1 MRHHLIICREVADS
15 VAARSKVAQITFVGC
30 LNGGGQVKATEN
42 EDSKSLLKRVTELYN
57 SVESKS
63 MENSQYVHRLYSD
76 WLGGDNSNSLL
87 TTSYHAVEKEANAL
101 TIKW

>member
-1 MRHHLIICREVADS
+1 
-15 VAARSKVAQITFVGC
+15 
-30 LNGGGQVKATEN
+30 
-42 EDSKSLLKRVTELYN
+42 
-57 SVESKS
+57 